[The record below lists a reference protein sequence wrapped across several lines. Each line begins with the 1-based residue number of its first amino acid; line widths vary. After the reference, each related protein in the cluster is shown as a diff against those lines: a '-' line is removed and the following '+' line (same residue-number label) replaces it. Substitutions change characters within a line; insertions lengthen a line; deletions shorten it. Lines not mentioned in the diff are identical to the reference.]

1 MNFDA
6 KEMGKRVKNIRLRMG
21 YTQEKFAEKLNVD
34 RSYVGKIERG
44 EKSASVELVVLISE
58 SFDVTTDYLLKG
70 NLNTPKVT
78 REEILT
84 MIEKLESFA
93 NSL

>member
-70 NLNTPKVT
+70 NPNTPKVT